1 MKWTTMKFWI
11 VVFFSGS
18 VITLVSQSNIE
29 SRDREDE
36 KELKVKVEYAA
47 GDFSVR
53 KVQEDKLYVIQSK
66 TGETSIAPKVSY
78 YKSGS
83 TGFLN
88 LEMDQNTSVDMFDFG
103 KQNWSLE
110 FSDKIPMSYNF
121 ELGACNGEFDFTGL
135 RVKDL
140 TLSMG
145 ASRANVYFRS
155 PNRDQIYLMK
165 IEAGASK
172 MMMSG
177 LCNANF
183 EKMEFEGGV
192 GSYILDFSGEL
203 KRDARAN
210 ITVGLG
216 KVTIKVSRN
225 ANVKLRTDESFFSTC
240 NISDAD
246 FEKKQN
252 GLYLSR
258 NFNSE
263 IPVLDLRVEAGL
275 GKVNIVTTE

>member
-1 MKWTTMKFWI
+1 MKLVKTGLLVSI
-11 VVFFSGS
+11 FFSGS
-18 VITLVSQSNIE
+18 VINLASQSNIE
-29 SRDREDE
+29 SRNREDE

-53 KVQEDKLYVIQSK
+53 KAQEDKLYIIRSESQK
-66 TGETSIAPKVSY
+66 TSIAPKVSY

-83 TGFLN
+83 SGFLN
-88 LEMDQNTSVDMFDFG
+88 LEMDQNTSVDVFDFG

-121 ELGACNGEFDFTGL
+121 ELGACNGEFDFTDL

-145 ASRANVYFRS
+145 ASKANVYFRA

-216 KVTIKVSRN
+216 KVIIKVSRN
-225 ANVKLRTDESFFSTC
+225 ANVKIRTDESFFSTC
-240 NISDAD
+240 SISEAD
-246 FEKKQN
+246 FDKKQD

-258 NFNSE
+258 NFSSE
-263 IPVLDLRVEAGL
+263 MPVLDLRVEAGL
-275 GKVNIVTTE
+275 GKVSIVSTE

>member
-1 MKWTTMKFWI
+1 MKLANMKVWATI
-11 VVFFSGS
+11 FFSGS

-29 SRDREDE
+29 SRNREDE

-53 KVQEDKLYVIQSK
+53 KVQEDKLYIIQSK
-66 TGETSIAPKVSY
+66 SEKTSIAPKASY

-135 RVKDL
+135 RVQDL

-145 ASRANVYFRS
+145 ASKANVYFRA
-155 PNRDQIYLMK
+155 PNKDQIYLMK

-183 EKMEFEGGV
+183 ERMEFEGGV

-225 ANVKLRTDESFFSTC
+225 TNVKLRTDESFFSTC
-240 NISDAD
+240 NISDTD
-246 FEKKQN
+246 FEKKQD
-252 GLYLSR
+252 GLYVSR

-275 GKVNIVTTE
+275 GKVNVVME